1 MESVFLFQDGVYH
14 FSKGVYHFSKG
25 MPLWLENRFQDS
37 EMEPFV
43 FAMGG
48 GASSVSTPFGITG
61 IRRVSKRL

>member
-1 MESVFLFQDGVYH
+1 MESVFLFQD
-14 FSKGVYHFSKG
+14 GVYHFSKG

-48 GASSVSTPFGITG
+48 GGFE
-61 IRRVSKRL
+61 RLYSFWNYGYPESF

>member
-1 MESVFLFQDGVYH
+1 VESVFLFQD
-14 FSKGVYHFSKG
+14 GVYHFSKG

-48 GASSVSTPFGITG
+48 GGLRASLLLLEL
-61 IRRVSKRL
+61 RVSGEFLKDCRPPF